1 VSPGGDRLILLLPER
16 RRFAGQALDAR
27 MARTLGRA
35 DRLADA
41 PAGETAQLQRHFSPE
56 PAGWPMAAITR
67 AADCGDTA
75 AFAWLR
81 ADPAFVRAEPAGVR
95 LMATG
100 DLALAPDEA
109 DALLEPLRPVFE
121 DAGLSISAGGA
132 GRWYLRADPGD
143 ALPPFAPPADALG
156 SDVFPFL
163 PAGPEGRRWR
173 ALFNEAQVVLHH
185 HPRNAARVAA
195 GLPPVNSLW
204 FWGGGTLPAQVR
216 CAAAAVLSEDAE
228 LRALARQAGLRDEPG
243 EAGSVLSDLRRERDW
258 TRVQDV
264 ILADA
269 RRELGRRYDA
279 LELDFADG
287 ARFALR
293 RGHRWRLWRRALDPR
308 A

>member
-1 VSPGGDRLILLLPER
+1 MPAGGDTLVLLLPER

-41 PAGETAQLQRHFSPE
+41 APGETAQLQRHFAPE

-67 AADCGDTA
+67 AADCGDTGSA
-75 AFAWLR
+75 AWLR
-81 ADPAFVRAEPAGVR
+81 ADPAFVRAEMAGVR

-100 DLALAPDEA
+100 DIALAPDEA
-109 DALLEPLRPVFE
+109 DALLEPLRPVFAE
-121 DAGLSISAGGA
+121 AGLPISAGGA
-132 GRWYLRADPGD
+132 GRWYLRVDPVVD
-143 ALPPFAPPADALG
+143 LPAFAPPADALG

-163 PAGPEGRRWR
+163 PAGADGRRWR
-173 ALFNEAQVVLHH
+173 ALFNEAQVLLHN
-185 HPRNAARVAA
+185 HPRNAARTAV

-204 FWGGGTLPAQVR
+204 FWGGGTLPARVD
-216 CAAAAVLSEDAE
+216 CTSAAVLSEDAE
-228 LRALARQAGLRDEPG
+228 VRALARLAGARAVAG
-243 EAGSVLSDLRRERDW
+243 ETGSVLADLRRERDW

-264 ILADA
+264 VLADA
-269 RRELGRRYDA
+269 LNELGVRYDA

-287 ARFALR
+287 TRFALR
-293 RGHRWRLWRRALDPR
+293 RGHRWRFWRRPLDPR